1 MLQMVIALIVY
12 PGLLLTLVLSIISTV
27 IIRGRLRLHYPVLL
41 AAGRS
46 VEGVVYS
53 LSILLAAIGLALMPW
68 SLHPLSPTVL
78 RGLWAWA
85 AFEAAFLLPLLP
97 ALLAGMPP
105 IVRAASREAQM
116 GVMGRIL
123 LWIGLSTGMLLPFGG
138 DLLHLLAYVLAALTA
153 VLAFPVAAGWGPFA
167 AETSLT
173 PGGVEYGLDI
183 KTALLADAAR
193 TVRTTALLAASLVA
207 LIPLT
212 VLQPWLRLILIAGL
226 FVLICVVLRQLTG
239 RMPRLPL
246 PTAIRMCLWRTLPL
260 SMAALM
266 YLALASR

>member
-1 MLQMVIALIVY
+1 MQMVIALFGY
-12 PGLLLTLVLSIISTV
+12 PGLLLALALSIIYT
-27 IIRGRLRLHYPVLL
+27 IIVRGRLRLQYSVLL

-46 VEGVVYS
+46 AEGVMYT

-68 SLHPLSPTVL
+68 SLHPLPPTVL

-97 ALLAGMPP
+97 ALLAGMPL

-123 LWIGLSTGMLLPFGG
+123 LWIGLSIGMLLPFQG
-138 DLLHLLAYVLAALTA
+138 DLPGLLAYVLAALTA
-153 VLAFPVAAGWGPFA
+153 VLAFPVAVGWGPFA

-173 PGGVEYGLDI
+173 PGGVDYGLDAD
-183 KTALLADAAR
+183 TALLAGVAR
-193 TVRTTALLAASLVA
+193 TVRTATLLAASLVA

-212 VLQPWLRLILIAGL
+212 VLQPWLRLILLAGL
-226 FVLICVVLRQLTG
+226 FALVCVVLRRLTG
-239 RMPRLPL
+239 MMPRLPL
-246 PTAIRMCLWRTLPL
+246 PAAIRMCLWRTLPL
-260 SMAALM
+260 SMAALV
-266 YLALASR
+266 YLALVSRL